1 MELKSLFLGLA
12 FSVGIFAVKAG
23 AGLAYYLDTRPGY
36 RHRILASAAVAAGYG
51 LVFLLAWAAIQ
62 RLDPALWLNRV
73 LPVLQ
78 HGMTLHLVLAVLLLV
93 WGAALLKQPPEPTGP
108 TRGWLLLTLPCPV
121 CFTVIFFSLALLYA
135 LLPEQPR
142 VPVWAAAGFIGTV
155 LAAGWIGHGF
165 IRQPSRHFLGGVMV
179 LAALYFLITMAVV
192 PWFSDIE
199 RIYRLGKT
207 GIHEP
212 PGRDDLMF
220 RAGAMVL
227 FAGGFMHAL
236 RRSRRSKWK

>member
-23 AGLAYYLDTRPGY
+23 AGLAYFLDTLPLY
-36 RHRILASAAVAAGYG
+36 RHKILASTAVAAGYG

-62 RLDPALWLNRV
+62 GLDPTLWMNRV
-73 LPVLQ
+73 MPALQ

-93 WGAALLKQPPEPTGP
+93 WGAVLLKQPPESTGP

-121 CFTVIFFSLALLYA
+121 CFTVIFFSLALVYA
-135 LLPEQPR
+135 LVPEQPW

-155 LAAGWIGHGF
+155 LAAGWTGHRF
-165 IRQPSRHFLGGVMV
+165 IRQPSGYFLGSVMV

-207 GIHEP
+207 GVHEP
-212 PGRDDLMF
+212 AGREALALW
-220 RAGAMVL
+220 AGAMVL
-227 FAGGFMHAL
+227 FAGGFVHAL
-236 RRSRRSKWK
+236 KRSRRSKWI